1 MVQRAAHGEVRA
13 EEIPV
18 TAGVSI
24 VLGGEKGRVEGRCS
38 DRFQPVLDAF
48 VRNFRDRGEVGA

>member
-1 MVQRAAHGEVRA
+1 MIAGEV
-13 EEIPV
+13 
-18 TAGVSI
+18 SI
-24 VLGGEKGRVEGRCS
+24 ALGDESGRVEGRCP